1 MIAPGQTSSVEF
13 LVEHTGSTSSDLEVV
28 FDLARS
34 LPSSWSDPIW
44 DKPQGY
50 SLQGGGTSARPI
62 LQIDVPE
69 GDLSNTPEKLEV
81 EARAFAD
88 IDGTITEVAVVEIIL
103 NIEEVGVYAPPR
115 VSIYEDE
122 EHQIQISD
130 STRPEF
136 YDETLSHYVD
146 SDEIGD
152 FYIDIFNSGFDTD
165 SFFIRVNEMPTS
177 WQYKFFDNDTG
188 MELTEEGIN
197 SVTPDIGSHDILS
210 IRMEVYPPTDRE
222 AQDIGFIGYN

>member
-1 MIAPGQTSSVEF
+1 MLIALGQTSSVEF
-13 LVEHTGSTSSDLEVV
+13 LVEHTGSSSSDLEVV
-28 FDLARS
+28 FDLART
-34 LPSSWSDPIW
+34 LPSSWSDYIW

-69 GDLSNTPEKLEV
+69 GDHLSNTPDKLEV

-88 IDGTITEVAVVEIIL
+88 IDGTTTEVAVVEIVL

-130 STRPEF
+130 ST
-136 YDETLSHYVD
+136 
-146 SDEIGD
+146 
-152 FYIDIFNSGFDTD
+152 
-165 SFFIRVNEMPTS
+165 
-177 WQYKFFDNDTG
+177 
-188 MELTEEGIN
+188 
-197 SVTPDIGSHDILS
+197 
-210 IRMEVYPPTDRE
+210 
-222 AQDIGFIGYN
+222 